1 LRVLLGWVVSG
12 SANFATFCYTATK
25 TVSAPRSRASS
36 LSAAHPSAAAD
47 LARLW
52 QFEEMGIKDPDP
64 EPNLSADDAQAVH
77 QFKSSLRHDGGTY
90 TVAVPKKPSITTL
103 NNNKSVAA
111 KRLQS
116 KIADLK
122 RAEGS
127 YERYDREINAF
138 IERGHAIEIHDVDEK
153 AMDAVDGSYYM
164 PHHQVVSERDGK
176 TKWRVV
182 FDCSSHR
189 PGRSSLNEHLLVGP
203 NVNPDLLA
211 MLLSFRAHQ
220 IAVSADIAQAY
231 LCIRI
236 AEEDQR
242 LFRCFWRGPR
252 DQRTRVF
259 QMVKV
264 VWGAGPSGYLLAATL
279 RHHLSQVGA
288 ESLGGNFYHDDFVI
302 SLPDSEAAER
312 LVTSLVSGLQTAG
325 MKLAKWKTNSPDV
338 AALLRELG
346 FDLPD
351 PTDGPAFLKVLGIS
365 WSPQQD
371 TL

>member
-1 LRVLLGWVVSG
+1 MAIQGFTGGQQEPRVYPRHRLRLRSTHDGQETDIHCFSFPGFRASLSSPRDTDAMRVLKEFRRNHPLADRSLLDGHPSAPPRILVGADQYFKVASVGAELPLEGGLVARKTLLGWVVSG
-12 SANFATFCYTATK
+12 SANFATSCYTATNSIRSEIQSVVAVCCA
-25 TVSAPRSRASS
+25 TSAT
-36 LSAAHPSAAAD
+36 SAAAD

-52 QFEEMGIKDPDP
+52 QLEEMGIKDPDP

-138 IERGHAIEIHDVDEK
+138 IEGGHAIEIHDVDEK

-220 IAVSADIAQAY
+220 IAVSAGIAQAY

-236 AEEDQR
+236 AEENQR
-242 LFRCFWRGPR
+242 FF
-252 DQRTRVF
+252 
-259 QMVKV
+259 
-264 VWGAGPSGYLLAATL
+264 
-279 RHHLSQVGA
+279 
-288 ESLGGNFYHDDFVI
+288 
-302 SLPDSEAAER
+302 
-312 LVTSLVSGLQTAG
+312 
-325 MKLAKWKTNSPDV
+325 
-338 AALLRELG
+338 
-346 FDLPD
+346 
-351 PTDGPAFLKVLGIS
+351 
-365 WSPQQD
+365 
-371 TL
+371 